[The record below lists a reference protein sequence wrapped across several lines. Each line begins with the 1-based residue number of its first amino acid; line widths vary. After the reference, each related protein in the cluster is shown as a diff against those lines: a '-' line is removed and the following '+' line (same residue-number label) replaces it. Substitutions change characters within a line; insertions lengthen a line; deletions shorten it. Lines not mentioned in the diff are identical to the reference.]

1 MSASC
6 LSRRPLVWPR
16 RLVDAVELLEDVD
29 VEVIGDV
36 VDVEEDAVHQ
46 GVAGELSLFNSP
58 PSSQL
63 ILAYLEQRRS

>member
-1 MSASC
+1 
-6 LSRRPLVWPR
+6 VWPR

-46 GVAGELSLFNSP
+46 GVVG
-58 PSSQL
+58 
-63 ILAYLEQRRS
+63 